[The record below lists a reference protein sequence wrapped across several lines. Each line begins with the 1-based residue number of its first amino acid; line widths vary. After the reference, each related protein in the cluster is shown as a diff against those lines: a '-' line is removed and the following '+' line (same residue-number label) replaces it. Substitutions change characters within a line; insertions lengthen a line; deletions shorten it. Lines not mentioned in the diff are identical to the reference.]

1 MAAKKKKAKFRSELT
16 PAGVRELLGGDGA
29 SSLLRALGLT
39 TARGGASA
47 DSHRKLKQLTHFVRL
62 IEPGLRE
69 IMERYDEPV
78 VVDAA
83 AGKGYLGLVL
93 AQLIF
98 KEAGK
103 GSLIGIESRDELVR
117 KVQQIAD
124 NHQLS
129 ARLLSSSIR
138 EAELPERVHF
148 LLALHACDTATDE
161 AIVRGIQA
169 KADYIAV
176 VPCCQAE
183 VSRLVAQL
191 GSTSPVSAMWRHAWH
206 RREFGAQLTNVIRAL
221 ALEARGYQVTVTELA
236 GLEHS
241 LKNELILARRVGRFH
256 AESAAKLDALLAEV
270 PVKPWLLEALPPVEL
285 PKKDV

>member
-183 VSRLVAQL
+183 VSRLIAQL

>member
-1 MAAKKKKAKFRSELT
+1 MTAKKKKAKFRSELT
-16 PAGVRELLGGDGA
+16 PAGVRDLLGGDGA

-39 TARGGASA
+39 TERGGASA

-62 IEPGLRE
+62 IEPALRE
-69 IMERYDEPV
+69 ILERYDEPV
-78 VVDAA
+78 IVDAA

-93 AQLIF
+93 AQLIL
-98 KEAGK
+98 KPAGK
-103 GSLIGIESRDELVR
+103 GALIGIESREELAER
-117 KVQQIAD
+117 VQAIA
-124 NHQLS
+124 NKQSLP
-129 ARLLSSSIR
+129 ATLLSSSIQ

-161 AIVRGIQA
+161 AIVRGINA

-183 VSRLVAQL
+183 VSRLIAQL
-191 GSTSPVSAMWRHAWH
+191 GDTAPVSAMWRHAWH

-241 LKNELILARRVGRFH
+241 LKNELILARRVGRYH
-256 AESAAKLDALLAEV
+256 AESAAKLDALLAEI
-270 PVKPWLLEALPPVEL
+270 PVKPWLIEALPPVET
-285 PKKDV
+285 PADNG